1 MNLDDY
7 SGLERTVLVIWHK
20 LCMMQI
26 ILTQSDLNDKVQLI
40 NDALKEL
47 EQANESLI
55 IRYINDNPH
64 LKPSVWS
71 ISKNKFK

>member
-7 SGLERTVLVIWHK
+7 SGMERVILVKWHK

-26 ILTQSDLNDKVQLI
+26 IMTQSDLNIHVQTI
-40 NDALKEL
+40 NDALKEI

-55 IRYINDNPH
+55 IRYVNDNPH

-71 ISKNKFK
+71 ISKDKFK